1 MSAASHGI
9 LRSTQQRETHVEI
22 KIGIQNVGREIVLE
36 SSQDA
41 DAVAKLVAEAISGQK
56 ELRLEDE
63 KGRQVIVPAGVIG
76 YVELGAQEQRRVGFG
91 AL

>member
-1 MSAASHGI
+1 M
-9 LRSTQQRETHVEI
+9 EI
-22 KIGIQNVGREIVLE
+22 KIGIQNIAREIVLE
-36 SSQDA
+36 SAKDA
-41 DAVAKLVAEAISGQK
+41 DEVATLVSEAISGGK

-63 KGRQVIVPAGVIG
+63 KGRQVIVPAAMIG